1 MDATTTWLLNVTGK
15 KKYSVLLL
23 ALSNAATG
31 SIGVLYA
38 LLLRNIVDS
47 AVSKNISELRVNV
60 LYIILL
66 VCIRLGLNAF
76 IRWLRELSACDIE
89 NRLKE
94 RLTEN
99 ILYRKYSD
107 VSSTHSGEWM
117 NRLTSDTKV
126 VADNYVDV
134 LPGLTGM
141 AVRLISAL
149 VMVIILDPWFAYILL
164 PGGVILILIT
174 WAFRK
179 VLKKLHK
186 NIQEQDGKLRVFLQ
200 ERINSLIM
208 IKAFGAEEETIHEA
222 ENYMAK
228 HKVSRMK
235 RVLFSSFCNIG
246 FSAAMQGIYLS
257 GAVYCAYGIF
267 RGSVTYGT
275 MTAIMQLVGQVQ
287 APFANI
293 SGYLPKYYAMSA
305 SAERLMEI
313 EAGEMDMVTVGKT
326 IGNVRKEYRETIQSV
341 GLDHISF
348 TYDSPDISRGTE
360 KMPLVLSDISLDI
373 KKGSYIAL
381 TGHSGCGKSTFLK
394 LLLDMYRIDRGR
406 RYIRFKDGTKT
417 ELTARWRRLFAYV
430 PQGNLLISGSIRD
443 VVSFA
448 APADRYDDERIAEAL
463 RIACADEFISELENG
478 IDTQLGERGAGLSE
492 GQMQRLAIARAIF
505 SESPILLLDEATSAL
520 DEATEAQIISN
531 LRTLTEHT
539 VVIVT
544 HRPAALKICDH
555 IMEFTE
561 NGVREITKNVSF
573 R

>member
-1 MDATTTWLLNVTGK
+1 MDSTTTWLLNVTGK

-23 ALSNAATG
+23 AFLNAATG

-179 VLKKLHK
+179 ALKKLHK
-186 NIQEQDGKLRVFLQ
+186 NIQE
-200 ERINSLIM
+200 
-208 IKAFGAEEETIHEA
+208 
-222 ENYMAK
+222 
-228 HKVSRMK
+228 
-235 RVLFSSFCNIG
+235 
-246 FSAAMQGIYLS
+246 
-257 GAVYCAYGIF
+257 
-267 RGSVTYGT
+267 
-275 MTAIMQLVGQVQ
+275 
-287 APFANI
+287 
-293 SGYLPKYYAMSA
+293 
-305 SAERLMEI
+305 
-313 EAGEMDMVTVGKT
+313 
-326 IGNVRKEYRETIQSV
+326 
-341 GLDHISF
+341 
-348 TYDSPDISRGTE
+348 
-360 KMPLVLSDISLDI
+360 
-373 KKGSYIAL
+373 
-381 TGHSGCGKSTFLK
+381 
-394 LLLDMYRIDRGR
+394 
-406 RYIRFKDGTKT
+406 
-417 ELTARWRRLFAYV
+417 
-430 PQGNLLISGSIRD
+430 
-443 VVSFA
+443 
-448 APADRYDDERIAEAL
+448 
-463 RIACADEFISELENG
+463 
-478 IDTQLGERGAGLSE
+478 
-492 GQMQRLAIARAIF
+492 
-505 SESPILLLDEATSAL
+505 
-520 DEATEAQIISN
+520 
-531 LRTLTEHT
+531 
-539 VVIVT
+539 
-544 HRPAALKICDH
+544 
-555 IMEFTE
+555 
-561 NGVREITKNVSF
+561 
-573 R
+573 